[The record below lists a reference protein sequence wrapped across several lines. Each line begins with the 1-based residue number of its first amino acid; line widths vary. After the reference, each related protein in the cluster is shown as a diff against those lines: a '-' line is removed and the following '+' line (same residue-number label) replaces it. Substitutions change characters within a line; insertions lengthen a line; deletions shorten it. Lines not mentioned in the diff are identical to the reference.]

1 MEPSFT
7 PGRGSP
13 PSGTSWY
20 CCSGRNGARLSRPGR
35 GLSAL
40 HRGHMLGGS
49 NGARPSRPGRARDAL
64 PGGDRRRRA
73 AMEPGPHGR
82 EEEDAAREVL
92 VWVRQP
98 QCSPALTAGKRSF
111 PGRRDP
117 SGDRAAMEPGLT
129 AGKRANSSHSC
140 RATASGPQWSPA
152 LTAGKS
158 PFRTHGLGIP
168 GDQPQWSPA
177 LTARE
182 EIAQGAFRMTR
193 HRPQWSPALTAGKSG
208 STAKMG
214 VGTNI
219 QPQWSPALTAEKSRR
234 VGIERMLVDQPQWS
248 PALTAGKSRTSS
260 RRSMTASPCRNGAR
274 PSRPGRAAQQAAD
287 QTNGVLAAMEP
298 GPHGR
303 EESVPRMVCSPP
315 SDSPQWSPA
324 LTAGKRAVR
333 AELDPCRPRAAME
346 PGPHGREEPGVPGQ
360 GERLIRLAAVVREAA
375 AMEPGPHGREEGHG
389 QGATRIVDAAAMEP
403 GPHGREE
410 SQPNPV
416 VSRRRPSP
424 QWSPALTA
432 GKRRGPCRAGTPT
445 G

>member
-1 MEPSFT
+1 
-7 PGRGSP
+7 
-13 PSGTSWY
+13 
-20 CCSGRNGARLSRPGR
+20 
-35 GLSAL
+35 
-40 HRGHMLGGS
+40 
-49 NGARPSRPGRARDAL
+49 
-64 PGGDRRRRA
+64 
-73 AMEPGPHGR
+73 MEPGPHGR
-82 EEEDAAREVL
+82 EE
-92 VWVRQP
+92 
-98 QCSPALTAGKRSF
+98 
-111 PGRRDP
+111 
-117 SGDRAAMEPGLT
+117 
-129 AGKRANSSHSC
+129 
-140 RATASGPQWSPA
+140 ATAQATVWIGVSGPQWSPA

-346 PGPHGREEPGVPGQ
+346 PGPHGREEGLLDVALADLGDGAAMEPGPHGREEPGVPGQ